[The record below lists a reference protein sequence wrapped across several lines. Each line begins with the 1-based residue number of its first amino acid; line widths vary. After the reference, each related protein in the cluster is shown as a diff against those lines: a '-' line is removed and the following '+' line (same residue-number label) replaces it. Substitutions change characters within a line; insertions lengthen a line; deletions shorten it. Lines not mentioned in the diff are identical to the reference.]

1 MIATTSTRSNHREH
15 ILRIAFKAFT
25 RSFLFSFPLFPG
37 SIYEYDRILGADE
50 TRAKEKKREKN
61 KRNRERRENRCEP
74 IVLLRPA
81 TNRSFPPP
89 HSFQRLRPTR
99 SRRAHVANK
108 VPLLFQLLSTSD

>member
-15 ILRIAFKAFT
+15 ILRIVFKAFT
-25 RSFLFSFPLFPG
+25 RSFLFSFPLFPDT
-37 SIYEYDRILGADE
+37 STILGADE